1 MSSAATAYDANADA
15 WRPAVNPWIIAITVT
30 LATFMEV
37 LDTSIA
43 NVALPHIAGSLSA
56 GQDESTWVLTS
67 YLVSNAI
74 VLPLSGW
81 LSSIVGRKN
90 FYMGC
95 VALFTISSFLCGL
108 APNLAVLIICRV
120 LQGAGGGGLQP
131 SEQAILA
138 DTFAPAKRGMAFAV
152 YGMAVVS
159 APAIGPT
166 LGGWITDNFTW
177 RWIFFINIPVGILSI
192 LLTSRLIQDPPYLKR
207 RKLSETKIDYV
218 GLGFVALGLGTLQ
231 VVLDKGQR
239 DDWFESHFI
248 VAFSVIAAAS
258 LIFLV
263 FWEWRNK
270 DPIIDLHLFRDRTF
284 AVSNTLMFM
293 LGFALL
299 GSTLLLPLFS
309 QTLLG
314 YSAEQAGLA
323 LMPGG
328 FTIILLL
335 PLVGYLLSRY
345 SPRWLLFL
353 GLLILTGSL
362 FHMAGFDLDIDFRTV
377 ATARVIQ
384 AAGMAFLFVPI
395 NTAAYAFLPRDK
407 NNAASGLMNLAR
419 NIGGSVGISLVTTLL
434 DRRGQVH
441 LNDLSRNLSAANP
454 AFRATLQGA
463 TQAMRAHGS
472 SAAFA
477 SQQAY
482 ALIQGTVQRQATMLA
497 YVDDFR
503 LLGFA
508 ILLMLPLVFLIKKG
522 KPGAI
527 AVH

>member
-1 MSSAATAYDANADA
+1 MSAGTTTFDNTDA

-81 LSSIVGRKN
+81 LSSIMGRKN
-90 FYMGC
+90 FYMSC

-108 APNLAVLIICRV
+108 APNLATLIVCRV
-120 LQGAGGGGLQP
+120 LQGVGGGGLQP

-138 DTFAPAKRGMAFAV
+138 DTFPPAKRGMAFAV
-152 YGMAVVS
+152 YGVAVVT

-177 RWIFFINIPVGILSI
+177 RWIFFINIPVGIISM
-192 LLTSRLIQDPPYLKR
+192 LLTSRLIQDPPYFKR
-207 RKLSETKIDYV
+207 RKLSETTIDYI
-218 GLGFVALGLGTLQ
+218 GLGFVGLGLGTLQ

-248 VAFSVIAAAS
+248 VILSVIAAAS
-258 LIFLV
+258 LLFVI
-263 FWEWRNK
+263 FWEWHHK

-284 AVSNTLMFM
+284 GISNLLMSM

-299 GSTLLLPLFS
+299 GSTLLLPLFM
-309 QTLLG
+309 QTMLG
-314 YSAEQAGLA
+314 YTAEQAGFA

-328 FTIILLL
+328 FTIMLLL
-335 PLVGYLLSRY
+335 PLVGFLLSRY
-345 SPRWLLFL
+345 SPRWLLVF
-353 GLLILTGSL
+353 GLVMLSASL
-362 FHMAGFDLDIDFRTV
+362 FHMTSFDLQIDFHT
-377 ATARVIQ
+377 ATFARVLQ

-395 NTAAYAFLPRDK
+395 NTAAYAYLPREK

-419 NIGGSVGISLVTTLL
+419 NMGGSVGISLVTTLL

-441 LNDLSRNLSAANP
+441 LNYLSRHLSASNP
-454 AFRATLQGA
+454 AFQSMIQGTA
-463 TQAMRAHGS
+463 QGMRAHGANS
-472 SAAFA
+472 VFA
-477 SQQAY
+477 TQQAY
-482 ALIQGTVQRQATMLA
+482 AMIAGTVQRQATMLA
-497 YVDDFR
+497 YIDDFR

-508 ILLMLPLVFLIKKG
+508 ILAMVPLVFLMKKG
-522 KPGAI
+522 KPGAM